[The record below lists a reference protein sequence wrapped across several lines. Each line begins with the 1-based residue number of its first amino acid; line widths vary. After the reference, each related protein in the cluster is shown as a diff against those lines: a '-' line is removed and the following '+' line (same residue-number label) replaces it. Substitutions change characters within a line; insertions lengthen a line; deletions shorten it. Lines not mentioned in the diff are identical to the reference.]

1 MAQMKEY
8 YPELD
13 INVED
18 ERLDVRLKANQFKIN
33 ELPQYQTF
41 LERDVHFLAGE
52 VSEVTEEEL
61 QVTYEIE
68 PSSIPLVNAL

>member
-18 ERLDVRLKANQFKIN
+18 DRLDVRLKANQFKIN

-41 LERDVHFLAGE
+41 LEKDVHFLRE
-52 VSEVTEEEL
+52 RCRR
-61 QVTYEIE
+61 
-68 PSSIPLVNAL
+68 